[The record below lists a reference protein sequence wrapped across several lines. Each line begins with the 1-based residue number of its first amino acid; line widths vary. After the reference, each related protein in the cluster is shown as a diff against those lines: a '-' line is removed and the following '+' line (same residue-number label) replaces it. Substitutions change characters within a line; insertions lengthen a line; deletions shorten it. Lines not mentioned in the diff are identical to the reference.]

1 MTTQPLSPLTMLLS
15 RHTRRRDVI
24 TLLGGAAAAWPLA
37 AQAQQPPM
45 PVIGFLNAAS
55 PDQFAHVV
63 AAFRIGLNE
72 LGYVEGENVTIEYRW
87 ADGHYERLPALATDL
102 VGRQAK
108 VIATGSATS
117 AALAVKAATS
127 AILIVFML
135 GTDPVE
141 VGLVASLSRPGV
153 NLTGVT
159 TLNVEIA
166 PKRLEVLR
174 ELLPAT
180 NIMTVLVNY
189 SGTVEADLRQV
200 RSAAKTLGLE
210 TIHILEASTEG
221 DLDKAFSTLVQRRA
235 GGLVIS
241 ADTFFSGQSAQLAAL
256 ALRHAVPTVSPYRE
270 FVTSGG
276 LMSYGASVTDLY
288 RLVGVYVGR
297 ILKGEK
303 PADLP
308 VQQATK
314 LELIINLKTAK
325 TLGLDIPP
333 TLLARAD
340 EVIE

>member
-1 MTTQPLSPLTMLLS
+1 MPGM
-15 RHTRRRDVI
+15 RRRDVVA
-24 TLLGGAAAAWPLA
+24 LLGGAAAAWPVA
-37 AQAQQPPM
+37 ARAQQPAMPM
-45 PVIGFLNAAS
+45 IGFLNAAS

-72 LGYVEGENVTIEYRW
+72 LGYVEGKNVTIEYRW
-87 ADGHYERLPALATDL
+87 ADGHYERLPALAAAL
-102 VGRQAK
+102 VGRQAQ

-117 AALAVKAATS
+117 AAMAVKGATS
-127 AILIVFML
+127 TIPIVFML

-153 NLTGVT
+153 NLTGIT
-159 TLNVEIA
+159 TLNVEIV

-180 NIMTVLVNY
+180 NIMAVLVNPINY
-189 SGTVEADLRQV
+189 SGTVEADLRQI

-210 TIHILEASTEG
+210 TIHILEASNDG
-221 DLDKAFSTLVQRRA
+221 DLHAAFLNLRQRQA

-241 ADTFFSGQSAQLAAL
+241 ADTFFSGQSEQLAAL

-270 FVTSGG
+270 FVTAGG
-276 LMSYGASVTDLY
+276 LMSYGASITDLY
-288 RLVGVYVGR
+288 RMVGVYVGR
-297 ILKGEK
+297 ILKGER
-303 PADLP
+303 ATELP

-314 LELIINLKTAK
+314 VELAINLKTAK
-325 TLGLDIPP
+325 ALGITIPP

>member
-1 MTTQPLSPLTMLLS
+1 MPGM
-15 RHTRRRDVI
+15 RRRKFVA
-24 TLLGGAAAAWPLA
+24 LLGGAAAWPLVA
-37 AQAQQPPM
+37 RAQQAAM
-45 PVIGFLNAAS
+45 PVVGFLNAAS
-55 PDQFAHVV
+55 SDQFAHVV
-63 AAFRIGLNE
+63 TAFRIGLNE
-72 LGYVEGENVTIEYRW
+72 LGYVEGKNVTIEYRW

-102 VGRQAK
+102 VSHQAK

-127 AILIVFML
+127 SIPIVFML

-153 NLTGVT
+153 NLSGIT
-159 TLNVEIA
+159 TLNVEIV
-166 PKRLEVLR
+166 PKRLEVMR

-180 NIMTVLVNY
+180 NIMAVLVNSINY

-221 DLDKAFSTLVQRRA
+221 DLDMAFSNFIQRRA

-256 ALRHAVPTVSPYRE
+256 ALRNAVPTVSPYRE
-270 FVTSGG
+270 FVTAGG
-276 LMSYGASVTDLY
+276 LMSYGASITDLY

-303 PADLP
+303 AADLP

-314 LELIINLKTAK
+314 LELIINLKSAK
-325 TLGLDIPP
+325 ALGLEVPP

>member
-180 NIMTVLVNY
+180 NIMTVLVNPIGREHRRY
-189 SGTVEADLRQV
+189 HPRAE
-200 RSAAKTLGLE
+200 
-210 TIHILEASTEG
+210 
-221 DLDKAFSTLVQRRA
+221 QRK
-235 GGLVIS
+235 
-241 ADTFFSGQSAQLAAL
+241 Q
-256 ALRHAVPTVSPYRE
+256 H
-270 FVTSGG
+270 
-276 LMSYGASVTDLY
+276 LY
-288 RLVGVYVGR
+288 RNGDAEL
-297 ILKGEK
+297 
-303 PADLP
+303 
-308 VQQATK
+308 
-314 LELIINLKTAK
+314 LEE
-325 TLGLDIPP
+325 
-333 TLLARAD
+333 LAWDRRHEARGD
-340 EVIE
+340 EHRNDG